1 MDPRADSDRTRP
13 SPSALVRA
21 MRPRHWVKNVLVF
34 AAPLAAGRLFD
45 LEVFIQAS
53 GAFVAFCLAASAVYL
68 VNDVRDVEEDRAHPT
83 KRFRPIAAG
92 ELGATTALLAATV
105 IGVAALI
112 VAAVIEL
119 GLLLVIT
126 AYLALS
132 VLYSVALKDEPTFD
146 LAIVAAGF
154 LLRAMSGGVAA
165 GIPLS
170 QWFLLTAAFG
180 SLFMV
185 TGKRFSEIELVG
197 EGNAETRRS
206 LDRYSLGY
214 LRSVWTLAATMTV
227 ATYSLWAFEMTE
239 TFQRPVLAQLSI
251 APFALGMLRHM
262 ATIDHGNAVDP
273 VETVLR
279 DRGLH
284 VLGLIWLALF
294 VIGVTG
300 V

>member
-1 MDPRADSDRTRP
+1 MGPRADSDRTRP

-34 AAPLAAGRLFD
+34 AAPLASGRLFE
-45 LEVFIQAS
+45 LEVFVQAS

-68 VNDVRDVEEDRAHPT
+68 VNDVRDIEEDRAHPT

-92 ELGATTALLAATV
+92 ELSATTALLAAMIV
-105 IGVAALI
+105 GAAALI
-112 VAAVIEL
+112 VAAQIDP
-119 GLLLVIT
+119 GLVLVIA
-126 AYLALS
+126 AYLVLS
-132 VLYSVALKDEPTFD
+132 LLYSVALKDEPIFD

-154 LLRAMSGGVAA
+154 LLRATSGGVAA

-170 QWFLLTAAFG
+170 HWFLLTAAFG

-197 EGNAETRRS
+197 EGNTVTRRS

-251 APFALGMLRHM
+251 APFTLGMLRYI
-262 ATIDHGNAVDP
+262 ATIDRGKAVDP
-273 VETVLR
+273 VEAVLH
-279 DRGLH
+279 DRGLLL
-284 VLGLIWLALF
+284 LGLIWLGLF
-294 VIGVTG
+294 ASGVTG